1 MRSFKEQLEKD
12 FSQTFFNPAE
22 FGEIHTI
29 NGDEILVVVDNE
41 TLLELNLGKTADTDG
56 IFQDNKMFFVQKKDL
71 DFEPVIDQIIEFDR
85 ESYQIGQVLEDYG
98 GYTIILR
105 GNAG

>member
-22 FGEIHTI
+22 FGEKHRI
-29 NGDEILVVVDNE
+29 NGEGIFIVVDNE
-41 TLLELNLGKTADTDG
+41 TLLELNLGKSSDTDG
-56 IFQDNKMFFVQKKDL
+56 IFRDDKMFFVQKKDL
-71 DFEPVIDQIIEFDR
+71 GFEPVIGQLIEFDG
-85 ESYQIGQVLEDYG
+85 ETYPVGQVLEDCG

>member
-1 MRSFKEQLEKD
+1 M
-12 FSQTFFNPAE
+12 
-22 FGEIHTI
+22 
-29 NGDEILVVVDNE
+29 DNE

-71 DFEPVIDQIIEFDR
+71 DFEPVIDQIIEFDG
-85 ESYQIGQVLEDYG
+85 ESYPIGQVLEDYG

>member
-22 FGEIHTI
+22 FGE
-29 NGDEILVVVDNE
+29 
-41 TLLELNLGKTADTDG
+41 LNLGKTSDTDG
-56 IFQDNKMFFVQKKDL
+56 IFRDDKMFFVQKKDL
-71 DFEPVIDQIIEFDR
+71 GFEPVVGQIIELDG
-85 ESYQIGQVLEDYG
+85 ESYPVGQVLEDYG